1 MNDQAKTRRPRGR
14 PRLSQ
19 PDAAVG
25 TVQALDRGL
34 KLLRA
39 LMREG
44 SASLTNL
51 ALQVG
56 MPPSTAH
63 RVLATLQAHD
73 FVEFNIAT
81 QEWSIGIEAFRVGS
95 AYLDRTSLVE
105 SARPPMRELTGVT
118 GETANLAVTS
128 QGDVVF
134 LSQVESQNP
143 IRAFFRPGTRGFM
156 HASGIG
162 KILLANMTNSEVE
175 SILQRKGCPEFTAK
189 TITSPR
195 ALFAD
200 LEQARLRG
208 WSLDDEESYLG
219 MRCVAAAIY
228 NSFGEAIAGVS
239 VSGPSARFAD
249 AAIPEIGP
257 RVKRAADEISRI
269 IGGKA
274 RDKEAGG

>member
-1 MNDQAKTRRPRGR
+1 MNDIPPVRRPRGR
-14 PRLSQ
+14 PKSSQ
-19 PDAAVG
+19 SDAGVG

-34 KLLRA
+34 NLLRA
-39 LMREG
+39 LTREG
-44 SASLTNL
+44 SASLTDL

-63 RVLATLQAHD
+63 RVLATLQAQD
-73 FVEFNIAT
+73 FVELNAAT

-95 AYLDRTSLVE
+95 AYLDRTSLVD
-105 SARPPMRELTGVT
+105 SARLPMRELTAAT
-118 GETANLAVTS
+118 GETANLAVAN

-134 LSQVESQNP
+134 LSQVESPNP

-162 KILLANMTNSEVE
+162 KILLANLPQGEVE
-175 SILQRKGCPEFTAK
+175 AILQKKGCPEFTPK
-189 TITSPR
+189 TITSPS
-195 ALFAD
+195 ALFGD
-200 LEQARLRG
+200 LEQARARG

-228 NSFGEAIAGVS
+228 NTFSEAIAGVS
-239 VSGPSARFAD
+239 VSGPSDRFAD

-257 RVKRAADEISRI
+257 RIKRTADEITRI
-269 IGGKA
+269 IGGRLPGK
-274 RDKEAGG
+274 

>member
-1 MNDQAKTRRPRGR
+1 MNDQATIRRPRGR
-14 PRLSQ
+14 PRSNQ

-73 FVEFNIAT
+73 FVEFNVTT
-81 QEWSIGIEAFRVGS
+81 QEWSIGIEAFRVGN

-105 SARPPMRELTGVT
+105 SARPSMRELTGAT
-118 GETANLAVTS
+118 GETANLAVAS
-128 QGDVVF
+128 RGDVVF

-162 KILLANMTNSEVE
+162 KILLANMASSEVE
-175 SILQRKGCPEFTAK
+175 AILQRKGCPEFTAK
-189 TITSPR
+189 TITSPET
-195 ALFAD
+195 LFAD
-200 LEQARLRG
+200 LERARLRG

-228 NSFGEAIAGVS
+228 NSFGETIAGVS

-257 RVKRAADEISRI
+257 RVKRAADEITRI

-274 RDKEAGG
+274 RGTGTG